1 MMLPVLG
8 IDIAKETYQVVL
20 LRDNKKRSHTFRNH
34 PDAFAELTAWLTKLG
49 VTQVHACMEATGR
62 YWEKLAVFLY
72 QAGHVVSVVN
82 PVRIHGY
89 AKSKLAR
96 NKTDKMDAAL
106 IADFCA
112 TQNPPL
118 WTPPPPEV
126 HELQAMVH
134 HLEALQQMRTQEN
147 NRLTSGVPSEQV
159 LEMLRQH
166 VAFIDEQIA
175 ALKQRIQQHINQHP
189 GLNQQQ
195 DLLTT
200 IPGIGDLTAAKL
212 LGENIQSFSSTRSL
226 AAYAGLSPQKGE
238 SGTSV
243 HRRSKLCKVG
253 NGSLR
258 RALYFPAICAK
269 RFNPL
274 IKDFCERLA
283 QRDKHK
289 MVIIGAAMRK
299 LLCLALGV
307 LKSGVPFDRYHV
319 ENVQLTA

>member
-1 MMLPVLG
+1 MTLHALG

-20 LRDNKKRSHTFRNH
+20 LRDDKKRSHTFRNH
-34 PDAFAELTAWLTKLG
+34 PDTFAELTAWLAKHH
-49 VTQVHACMEATGR
+49 VAQVHACMEATGR
-62 YWEKLAVFLY
+62 YWEDLAVFLF
-72 QAGHVVSVVN
+72 QAGHLVSVVN
-82 PVRIHGY
+82 PARIHGY
-89 AKSKLAR
+89 AKSKLSR
-96 NKTDKMDAAL
+96 NKTDKLDAAL

-126 HELQAMVH
+126 HELQAMAR
-134 HLEALQQMRTQEN
+134 HLEALHQMRTQEG
-147 NRLTSGVPSEQV
+147 NRLASGVPSDQV
-159 LEMLRQH
+159 LQMLREH
-166 VAFIDEQIA
+166 VAFIDDQID
-175 ALKQRIQQHINQHP
+175 ALKQRIQDHINQHP
-189 GLNQQQ
+189 GLKQQQ

-258 RALYFPAICAK
+258 KALYFPAICAM

-274 IKDFCERLA
+274 IMDFCDRLA
-283 QRDKHK
+283 HRDKHT

-307 LKSGVPFDRYHV
+307 LKSGVPFDPYHV

>member
-1 MMLPVLG
+1 
-8 IDIAKETYQVVL
+8 
-20 LRDNKKRSHTFRNH
+20 
-34 PDAFAELTAWLTKLG
+34 
-49 VTQVHACMEATGR
+49 MEATGR
-62 YWEKLAVFLY
+62 YWEALAVFLF
-72 QAGHVVSVVN
+72 QAGHLVSVVN

-96 NKTDKMDAAL
+96 NKTDSLDAAL

-112 TQNPPL
+112 TQSPDL

-126 HELQAMVH
+126 HELQAMVR
-134 HLEALQQMRTQEN
+134 HLEALHQMRTQEN
-147 NRLTSGVPSEQV
+147 NRLASGVPSDQV
-159 LEMLRQH
+159 LQMLREH
-166 VAFIDEQIA
+166 VAFIDEQID
-175 ALKQRIQQHINQHP
+175 ALKQRIQDHINQHP
-189 GLNQQQ
+189 GLKQQQ

-253 NGSLR
+253 SGSLR
-258 RALYFPAICAK
+258 KALYFPAISAM

-274 IKDFCERLA
+274 IKAFCDRLA
-283 QRDKHK
+283 QRDKHT

-307 LKSGVPFDRYHV
+307 LKSGIPFDPYHV